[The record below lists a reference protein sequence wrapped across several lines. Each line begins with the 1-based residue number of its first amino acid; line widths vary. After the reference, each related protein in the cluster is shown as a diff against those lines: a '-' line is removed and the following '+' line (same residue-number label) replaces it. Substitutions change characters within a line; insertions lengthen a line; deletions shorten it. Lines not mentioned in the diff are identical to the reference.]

1 MSSPHSGGSSLSKK
15 CVTNAISRKRHTHIW
30 WVVRGF
36 LDPAPLPGAV
46 LGLNPTSS
54 RKIHQQPQEGA
65 SQ

>member
-36 LDPAPLPGAV
+36 LDPAPLLEQSWA
-46 LGLNPTSS
+46 
-54 RKIHQQPQEGA
+54 
-65 SQ
+65 

>member
-36 LDPAPLPGAV
+36 L
-46 LGLNPTSS
+46 GLNPTSS